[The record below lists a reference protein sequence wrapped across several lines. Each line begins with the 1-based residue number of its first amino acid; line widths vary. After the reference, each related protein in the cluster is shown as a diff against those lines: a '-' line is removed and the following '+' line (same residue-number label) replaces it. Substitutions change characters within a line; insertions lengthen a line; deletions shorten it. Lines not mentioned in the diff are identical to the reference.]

1 MWIDV
6 MGIVV
11 ALFIVGML
19 AIELLEGNQLFHS

>member
-11 ALFIVGML
+11 ALFIVAML
-19 AIELLEGNQLFHS
+19 AVELLEGNRLFQ